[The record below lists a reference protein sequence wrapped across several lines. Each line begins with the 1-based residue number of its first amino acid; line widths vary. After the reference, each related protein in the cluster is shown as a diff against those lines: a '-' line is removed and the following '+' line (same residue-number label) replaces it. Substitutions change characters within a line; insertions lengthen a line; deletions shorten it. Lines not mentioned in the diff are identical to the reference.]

1 MAEKVTS
8 IKKNL
13 DKCEKIIF
21 PVTEVRTFNENVGT
35 EQEQITINARVLV
48 KDVPENIWMD
58 TNPRKQNF
66 KTNVAKKIEN
76 NLLCSPTDNFHLL
89 NRGIL
94 ISAYHARVITRDEK
108 KYVEIYLK
116 DKAVHGNIDGGHTYT
131 IICTNKNLITFTKRV
146 NIEIM
151 TGIEE
156 FYEDLAA
163 ARNTSVQVQD
173 KSIAELQNKFD
184 IIKDALMDEPY
195 FENIAYKE
203 NSEGEIDISD
213 LISILTMF
221 NIERFGDKKHPII
234 AYNSKKRC
242 VDLYL
247 EDYEKGEEN
256 PYVKMQSI
264 MVDIF
269 ALVDYI
275 ENNIAK
281 AYNQTGGKYGA
292 IKGVVCSTKDKKF
305 DRVFGQPGQ
314 KSDYSS
320 PKGFLYPIIGAFR
333 SLLEEDDGVMIWKE
347 DPIKVFE
354 AIGSQLISSVV
365 DTNKTLGNNPNATG
379 KFSGLWENLYTA
391 VEIYYLKNK

>member
-1 MAEKVTS
+1 MAEKLIT
-8 IKKNL
+8 IKKDL

-21 PVTEVRTFNENVGT
+21 PVTEVRLFNENVGKSN
-35 EQEQITINARVLV
+35 EQITIEARVLV

-76 NLLCSPTDNFHLL
+76 SLISSEEDNFHLL

-94 ISAYHARVITRDEK
+94 ISAYHARVITRNEK

-116 DKAVHGNIDGGHTYT
+116 DKAVHGNIDGGHTYK
-131 IICTNKNLITFTKRV
+131 IICNNKDLVTAIKRV

-151 TGIEE
+151 TGVED
-156 FYEDLAA
+156 FYEELAA

-184 IIKDALMDEPY
+184 IIKDAIINEPY
-195 FENIAYKE
+195 FNNIAYKE
-203 NSEGEIDISD
+203 NAEGCIDISD
-213 LISILTMF
+213 VISILTMF
-221 NIERFGDKKHPII
+221 NIDRFGDKKHPII

-247 EDYEKGEEN
+247 EDYEKNDEN
-256 PYVKMQSI
+256 PYIKMQPI
-264 MVDIF
+264 MPDIF

-275 ENNIAK
+275 ENNIDK
-281 AYNQTGGKYGA
+281 VYNQTGGRFGA
-292 IKGVVCSTKDKKF
+292 IKGVVCSTKVKKF
-305 DRVFGQPGQ
+305 DRLFGKPGE
-314 KSDYSS
+314 KCDYNS
-320 PKGFLYPIIGAFR
+320 PKGFLYPIIASFR
-333 SLLEEDDGVMIWKE
+333 SLIEVKDGVMTWKQ
-347 DPIKVFE
+347 DPISVFN
-354 AIGSQLISSVV
+354 AIGSQLVSSVV

-379 KFSGLWENLYTA
+379 KFTGLWENLYTA
-391 VEIYYLKNK
+391 VELYYLKNK